1 MLDVSHKPMSKTL
14 GECGSL
20 KIEKIGMDSVY
31 TFDSGKTVNLTQE
44 KLSKLITILIN
55 ERKYMA

>member
-1 MLDVSHKPMSKTL
+1 MSKTI

-20 KIEKIGMDSVY
+20 NVEKIGMDSVY
-31 TFDSGKTVNLTQE
+31 TFNSGKTVNLTDE